1 MTTSLL
7 RGLRALE
14 MLGSEALG
22 VSEVAR
28 RLEVDKAGVSRML
41 GQLHDEGWVLRTGA
55 RYVLGERALALL
67 PAVAAV
73 EVRRRA
79 QQLVDG
85 LHARTGHTAVALRLA
100 GSGAQP
106 LATRGAGVPL
116 EPEEPF
122 EHLWATAGGIALIAQ
137 LSDRE
142 LDRLLDVDPWP
153 AYGPDAP
160 GDAAAVREL
169 VRQVRA
175 GGAAEERGWT
185 VRGWGCTA
193 LPWPVPQAGLPHAA
207 LVLGP
212 ADALDRDGDAVRRAL
227 HEAVLGH

>member
-22 VSEVAR
+22 VSEIAR
-28 RLEVDKAGVSRML
+28 RLDVDKAGVSRML

-55 RYVLGERALALL
+55 RYVLGERAFSFV
-67 PAVAAV
+67 PAGAG

-79 QQLVDG
+79 QRLVDG
-85 LHARTGHTAVALRLA
+85 LHARTGRTAVVLRLA

-106 LATRGAGVPL
+106 LATSGTGVPL
-116 EPEEPF
+116 EAEAPF

-137 LSDRE
+137 LPDRE
-142 LDRLLDVDPWP
+142 LAGLLDVQPWP
-153 AYGPDAP
+153 AHGPGAP

-169 VRQVRA
+169 VRHVRA
-175 GGAAEERGWT
+175 GGTAEEREWT
-185 VRGWGCTA
+185 VPGWGCTA
-193 LPWPVPQAGLPHAA
+193 LPWPVPQAGVPHAA
-207 LVLGP
+207 LALGP
-212 ADALDRDGDAVRRAL
+212 ADELDREGESVRRAL
-227 HEAVLGH
+227 QEAVVGH

>member
-14 MLGSEALG
+14 LLGSEALG

-41 GQLHDEGWVLRTGA
+41 GQLHAEGWVLRTGA
-55 RYVLGERALALL
+55 RYVLGERALALV
-67 PAVAAV
+67 PATAV

-79 QQLVDG
+79 QLLVDG
-85 LHARTGHTAVALRLA
+85 LHARTGHTAVVLRLA

-106 LATRGAGVPL
+106 LATCGAGVPL

-122 EHLWATAGGIALIAQ
+122 EHLWATAGGIALVAQ

-142 LDRLLDVDPWP
+142 LAGLVDVDPWP

-160 GDAAAVREL
+160 RDAAAVREL

-212 ADALDRDGDAVRRAL
+212 ADALDRDGEAVRRVL
-227 HEAVLGH
+227 QEAVLAH

>member
-22 VSEVAR
+22 VSEIAR
-28 RLEVDKAGVSRML
+28 RLDVDKAGVSRML

-55 RYVLGERALALL
+55 RYVLGERALSLL
-67 PAVAAV
+67 PAAAA

-79 QQLVDG
+79 GRLADD
-85 LHARTGHTAVALRLA
+85 LHARTGQAAVVLRLA
-100 GSGAQP
+100 GTGAQP
-106 LATRGAGVPL
+106 LAARGDGLPL

-122 EHLWATAGGIALIAQ
+122 EHLWSTAGGIALLAQ
-137 LSDRE
+137 LPDRE
-142 LDRLLDVDPWP
+142 VDRLLDVRPWP
-153 AYGPDAP
+153 SYSPASPSGAE
-160 GDAAAVREL
+160 AVRAL

-175 GGAAEERGWT
+175 GGTAEERAWT
-185 VRGWGCTA
+185 VPGWGCTA
-193 LPWPVPQAGLPHAA
+193 LPWPVPQSGVPHAA

-212 ADALDRDGDAVRRAL
+212 VDELARDAESVRRAL
-227 HEAVLGH
+227 LDAVDRH